1 MFTIFGEKFIIM
13 SERKMIN
20 VSMTE
25 DSEIKLG
32 QKLSY
37 YKRKVENPPLTLST
51 MCATMFDMFTE
62 DPEKVLK
69 FLKLNK
75 K

>member
-1 MFTIFGEKFIIM
+1 M

-25 DSEIKLG
+25 ESEIELG

-37 YKRKVENPPLTLST
+37 YKRKVESPPLTLST